1 MFWDNRSVMLSQ
13 KINMGIQDSTAGET
27 PVLGIITKSSGAA
40 HLDLEQ
46 AEHRYFVPF
55 GFEDIRQAII
65 FILND
70 IKRTSVFCWIDLLYV
85 NLLI

>member
-1 MFWDNRSVMLSQ
+1 MLSQ

-46 AEHRYFVPF
+46 AERRYF
-55 GFEDIRQAII
+55 AIPGLT
-65 FILND
+65 F
-70 IKRTSVFCWIDLLYV
+70 
-85 NLLI
+85 